1 MSVRQSIKLQMLIAS
16 ALVIGLVIAFA
27 SINHYYKSL
36 ESDLRDL
43 QVSISD
49 SESMMLEI
57 RRQEKDFISR
67 VDLKY
72 IQSATQNIET
82 LKSDLQKIQHYL
94 DKYNFETLFSTTQIQ
109 SAIDN
114 YSQTLY
120 QLARQKILIEGQN
133 KTGLIE
139 TVKDSWF
146 NLERVLL
153 AQGGEKYHETL
164 INLQEST
171 YYFFRNFSNEHLTL
185 IQQHLVKLSLLSSG
199 DNEVIRDAIL
209 NYQNT
214 FTQLQQ
220 AYQHFGYDHN
230 SGLHGSLRAE
240 IHNVENKLESLHKIV
255 PVQIEQKLNVL
266 DNELHVILSALVITL
281 GIIMTYATWSIAQLE
296 KRLLCSENKARNSNK
311 AKSAFLANMSHEIR
325 TPLNGIIG
333 MSQIMSDTHLSPSQR
348 DYLGTIETS
357 SQTLL
362 MLINDILDLSKIES
376 GHIEITPY
384 PSHVREAIF
393 DIASM
398 VAGKT
403 TEKGL
408 SLNIDIADDTPYS
421 VEIDEHRLRQI
432 LMNLMSNAVKFTK
445 QGSITISVTTK
456 FTADRTELTF
466 SVQDSGIGIDKD
478 KQASIFEP
486 FKQEDGSIT
495 REFGG
500 TGLGLSISTQL
511 VKLMGGILQV
521 ESEKDQGS
529 RFYFTLPV
537 NVLERT
543 PRNHNIAVTHACIVC
558 CDEHVAN
565 QVANNLAFHGVK
577 RTTVVQDIS
586 HTITSDVI
594 FLYHNVAD
602 ETKKQI
608 AQLERLAPNTPLI
621 LIQRLEASDAD
632 FNDTIDGL
640 ISFPILGS
648 RVMSTIQQSKEALYE
663 RKLHQADPDTT
674 INRPDADAKQQVL
687 IVEDNNVNQQ
697 VVSLFL
703 RKANYQF
710 DIAHNGLEALNK
722 VKQGKR
728 YQIMLMDCMM
738 PEMDGFTAT
747 QEIRKFEQ
755 KNNLPSTP
763 IVALTASVLDQDI
776 KKCLE
781 VGMDDYLSKPLKKDK
796 LYAMLDKHT

>member
-1 MSVRQSIKLQMLIAS
+1 MSVRQSIKLQMLVAS

-36 ESDLRDL
+36 ESDLRNL

-49 SESMMLEI
+49 SEALMLEI

-67 VDLKY
+67 VNLKY
-72 IQSATQNIET
+72 IQQATNNIEV
-82 LKSDLQKIQHYL
+82 LKESVAKIQLYL
-94 DKYNFETLFSTTQIQ
+94 DKYDFQTQFPIDHIQ
-109 SAIDN
+109 LAIDN
-114 YSQTLY
+114 YAHTLNE
-120 QLARQKILIEGQN
+120 LAQQKILIEGED

-153 AQGGEKYHETL
+153 SKGDDRYHETL

-171 YYFFRNFSNEHLTL
+171 YYFFRNFSNEQLSLT
-185 IQQHLVKLSLLSSG
+185 QQHLFKLSFLSSG
-199 DNEVIRDAIL
+199 DSEVVRNAIAD
-209 NYQNT
+209 YQNT
-214 FTQLQQ
+214 FTQLQR
-220 AYQHFGYDHN
+220 AYQSFGYDHN
-230 SGLHGSLRAE
+230 SGLHGSLRRE
-240 IHNVENKLESLHKIV
+240 IHNVEAKLESMHQVV
-255 PVQIEQKLNVL
+255 PVQIEQKLDAL

-281 GIIMTYATWSIAQLE
+281 AVIMAYATWSIAKLE
-296 KRLLCSENKARNSNK
+296 KRLMSSENEAQNSNK

-333 MSQIMSDTHLSPSQR
+333 MSQIMSDTRLSPNQR
-348 DYLGTIETS
+348 DYLDTIETS

-384 PSHVREAIF
+384 PSHVREAVF
-393 DIASM
+393 DTASM
-398 VAGKT
+398 IAGKT

-408 SLNIDIADDTPYS
+408 QLNIEIAEDTPYN
-421 VEIDEHRLRQI
+421 VELDEHRLRQV

-445 QGSITISVTTK
+445 QGSITISVAAK
-456 FTADRTELTF
+456 FINGRTELTF
-466 SVQDSGIGIDKD
+466 SVKDSGIGIDKD

-511 VKLMGGILQV
+511 VELMGGKLQV

-537 NVLERT
+537 NMLERT
-543 PRNHNIAVTHACIVC
+543 PRKSHIATKHACIIC
-558 CDEHVAN
+558 NDAEVAN
-565 QVANNLAFHGVK
+565 QLEKNLVFHGIEK
-577 RTTVVQDIS
+577 TTIIQDVG
-586 HTITSDVI
+586 HAITCDII
-594 FLYHNVAD
+594 FLYHHVA
-602 ETKKQI
+602 EATKKQI
-608 AQLERLAPNTPLI
+608 EQLSQLAPNTPLI
-621 LIQRLEASDAD
+621 VIQRLETADAD
-632 FNDTIDGL
+632 FNDAIDGL
-640 ISFPILGS
+640 IKFPILGS

-663 RKLHQADPDTT
+663 RKLHQTDSATNVDHDE
-674 INRPDADAKQQVL
+674 KQPAERIL

-722 VKQGKR
+722 VKQGAR
-728 YQIMLMDCMM
+728 YQMMLMDCMM

-755 KNNLPSTP
+755 QNNLPSTP

-776 KKCLE
+776 KKCID

-796 LYAMLDKHT
+796 LYSMLDKYI